1 MTDNIKIQKSLLEQ
15 IYDELITNLA
25 DKENFDAEL
34 IKKLK
39 ELSISG
45 EIKRPTT
52 LQSILKQ

>member
-1 MTDNIKIQKSLLEQ
+1 MTDNIKIQKSMLEQ